1 LGEALGAELDLLR
14 SGLLFVK
21 RPIFLSGCGETSV
34 TVTETSVTVSYE
46 CIILYRDISY
56 RVEDAQGTFQG
67 WNYLTEQ
74 QR

>member
-1 LGEALGAELDLLR
+1 VDF
-14 SGLLFVK
+14 LFVK
-21 RPIFLSGCGETSV
+21 SPLFMSGCGETSV

-67 WNYLTEQ
+67 WNYLLREL
-74 QR
+74 RK

>member
-1 LGEALGAELDLLR
+1 VDFLL
-14 SGLLFVK
+14 VK
-21 RPIFLSGCGETSV
+21 SPIFLSGCGKTSV

-67 WNYLTEQ
+67 WNYLTEL
-74 QR
+74 RK